1 LKGTKEK
8 KLILIFFLMVVSW
21 VVCLLQDCVY
31 LKLVVLHNVSY
42 FMVVVITV
50 VCLVSLDG
58 VWQWFSLVKKVVGG
72 IDEWECGKTYLTS
85 CIS

>member
-1 LKGTKEK
+1 
-8 KLILIFFLMVVSW
+8 
-21 VVCLLQDCVY
+21 
-31 LKLVVLHNVSY
+31 
-42 FMVVVITV
+42 MVVVITV